1 MTKKPK
7 IARTRATG
15 ELHTNLTEMT
25 DAIVVQ
31 QLKQSILLY
40 GSNDANTVDHV
51 QAAMELHKQI
61 YNALYKFH
69 LKLERMA

>member
-15 ELHTNLTEMT
+15 ELHTNLAEMADT
-25 DAIVVQ
+25 FVAH
-31 QLKQSILLY
+31 QLDRCLMMFGSY
-40 GSNDANTVDHV
+40 GVNTTHA
-51 QAAMELHKQI
+51 QAAIELRNQI
-61 YNALYKFH
+61 YNALFKFH